1 MSQVLFTA
9 AGSGTS
15 DPVAWSGGPGLFC
28 VGGTLDGAS
37 VLLLVE
43 TGGVWVELARTDEA
57 KAVGFNAPAGSTL
70 RAAIMLPGSNTSVT
84 VTVE

>member
-1 MSQVLFTA
+1 MSVLFSTA
-9 AGSGTS
+9 ASGTS

-28 VGGTLDGAS
+28 VGGVLDGAS

-57 KAVGFNAPAGSTL
+57 RAIPFHAGPGAAV

-84 VTVE
+84 VAIE